1 MATNDSRKYVPCTVR
16 KIDSL
21 WELQPGDHIRTRG
34 ELGEFIDTYSA
45 DLKLYTHHMLV
56 VRVVSNSKIL
66 IIHKTPRGVEE
77 TTVSYQ
83 AKDIEVLD
91 YECSYTG
98 DKAIQR
104 ARERMK
110 QNYNLWVGNCEH
122 FVTEVKTG
130 EKQSI
135 QVRTAVKV
143 GFVAAVVVC
152 VTALATATLAY
163 MFGGKSSKERD
174 SDDDSDDDMFSQ
186 KKGSSTSYKPYY

>member
-1 MATNDSRKYVPCTVR
+1 
-16 KIDSL
+16 
-21 WELQPGDHIRTRG
+21 
-34 ELGEFIDTYSA
+34 
-45 DLKLYTHHMLV
+45 MLV

-66 IIHKTPRGVEE
+66 IIHKSKTQRGVEE
-77 TTVSYQ
+77 TTESYQ

-104 ARERMK
+104 ARERMNQK
-110 QNYNLWVGNCEH
+110 YNLRVGNCEH

-130 EKQSI
+130 EKQSM
-135 QVRTAVKV
+135 QVQTVKV
-143 GFVAAVVVC
+143 GVGVAVGVG
-152 VTALATATLAY
+152 VTALAIGALAY
-163 MFGGKSSKERD
+163 MFGGKSSKERDSD

>member
-1 MATNDSRKYVPCTVR
+1 MATNDSRTYVSCTVR

-21 WELQPGDHIRTRG
+21 WELQSGDHIRTRG
-34 ELGEFIDTYSA
+34 ELG
-45 DLKLYTHHMLV
+45 LYTHHMLV

-66 IIHKTPRGVEE
+66 IIQKTQRGVEE
-77 TTVSYQ
+77 KTESYQ

-104 ARERMK
+104 ARERMNQK
-110 QNYNLWVGNCEH
+110 YNLWVGNCEH

-135 QVRTAVKV
+135 QVQTAVKV
-143 GFVAAVVVC
+143 GVGVAVGVG
-152 VTALATATLAY
+152 VTAVAIGALAY

-174 SDDDSDDDMFSQ
+174 SDSDDDMFSQ
-186 KKGSSTSYKPYY
+186 KKGSRTSYKPYY